1 MQGSGNR
8 AGPITSYEAGDA
20 PRAVFTIAVVLVLA
34 AAIGI
39 SYRSVR
45 GYRRWRRE
53 NHPLAGTFTR
63 YDRMGTGLRSRR
75 ADLSDVARFVA
86 EVLSAV
92 QQSRPS
98 LI

>member
-1 MQGSGNR
+1 MI
-8 AGPITSYEAGDA
+8 AAA
-20 PRAVFTIAVVLVLA
+20 LVFA

-39 SYRSVR
+39 SYRFVR

-63 YDRMGTGLRSRR
+63 YDQMGTRLQNRR
-75 ADLSDVARFVA
+75 ADLSEVAQLVA

-92 QQSRPS
+92 RQSRPS
-98 LI
+98 LM